1 MKKII
6 MALLLLFSYGAY
18 AQELSVNREPKS
30 QEEFKAFVSGKYSSF
45 QKKKQDSKK
54 LPKQTKDDLIEILSF
69 VPFADNDKFTISY
82 IRQVDGL
89 DKPVLYDKIYQALV
103 DAFVNAKNVLQM
115 QDKESGIIVC
125 KGFTDGALSFNM
137 MGVKT
142 GIESVKFT
150 LKIQVREG
158 RYKIDLYDIETEK
171 GDLLDNGSPIE
182 TFLRPDYYST
192 TFGQGAMKTKRT
204 DAHYINVRTQV
215 LLEQL
220 YNLYQIEDDI
230 YENVS
235 LNKSSNEDW

>member
-1 MKKII
+1 MKKMI

-18 AQELSVNREPKS
+18 AQELSVDRAPKS
-30 QEEFKAFVSGKYSSF
+30 QEEFKTFISEKFTSF
-45 QKKKQDSKK
+45 EKAKEDSKK
-54 LPKQTKDDLIEILSF
+54 LPKLKKEDLIEILSF
-69 VPFADNDKFTISY
+69 VPFDDKEKFTISY
-82 IRQVDGL
+82 IRKVDGI
-89 DKPVLYDKIYQALV
+89 DKAALYDKIYQSLV
-103 DAFVNAKNVLQM
+103 DVFVNAKNVMQM

-125 KGFTDGALSFNM
+125 KGIVDGTLSFNM

-142 GIESVKFT
+142 GEESARFT

-158 RYKIDLYDIETEK
+158 RYKIDIYDIETEK
-171 GDLLDNGSPIE
+171 GDLMDNSSPIE
-182 TFLRPDYYST
+182 TFLMPDYYST

-230 YENVS
+230 YKNVAF
-235 LNKSSNEDW
+235 NNSSKEDW